1 MSTQNKDSND
11 IKKARRGKPK
21 DPQDYKENMETK
33 KSTPFLTPRPEP
45 MNSRKTHNVTP
56 PETKASTISM
66 TPAPQPTNSTQMQHA
81 TPAKAKA
88 SEHSV
93 TPNIPQTPR
102 TPVVSTT
109 NTNGFSANAKQ
120 ADTPVTSAPSATN
133 FVADDNQASVASG
146 LTMDTCNGTPK
157 LNNEREHSSNQS
169 ETFHPHYYSSPKYN
183 DNGSVADSFV
193 SISEMNM
200 PTVEELPV
208 VSIRTATF
216 PTYILRSHYDYN
228 STCALCGVVI
238 KIGDWIEKLYIR
250 KDKLRNRRPNGY
262 WCCAICPVKEVPG
275 LTMVN
280 QEAIGERRWMP
291 IGGYFCRW
299 KGMGDTPT
307 FYKWDGNRTPWKGS
321 IIERTYRLYNNNNW
335 QSNAQYGDVVKQEY
349 NPSVGQAINA
359 TERNVNTGEVLNNQN
374 QKVR

>member
-33 KSTPFLTPRPEP
+33 KSTHFLTPRPEP

-183 DNGSVADSFV
+183 DNG
-193 SISEMNM
+193 
-200 PTVEELPV
+200 
-208 VSIRTATF
+208 
-216 PTYILRSHYDYN
+216 
-228 STCALCGVVI
+228 
-238 KIGDWIEKLYIR
+238 
-250 KDKLRNRRPNGY
+250 
-262 WCCAICPVKEVPG
+262 
-275 LTMVN
+275 
-280 QEAIGERRWMP
+280 
-291 IGGYFCRW
+291 
-299 KGMGDTPT
+299 
-307 FYKWDGNRTPWKGS
+307 
-321 IIERTYRLYNNNNW
+321 
-335 QSNAQYGDVVKQEY
+335 
-349 NPSVGQAINA
+349 
-359 TERNVNTGEVLNNQN
+359 
-374 QKVR
+374 